1 MIQSYFISSIK
12 DRYRIS
18 ILNPKVALFGIVCA
32 ILLFTINTRG
42 IGKDNSTPEV
52 EKIVNFIDQLY
63 RSKTSYA
70 DMEMHIVTPHYE
82 RTLKMLVWTKGM
94 DRTFIRITSPK
105 KERGVA
111 TLRIKNE
118 MWNYLPKIKKVMKI
132 SPSMMMGSWMG
143 SDFSNDDLVKE
154 SSMQEDYTYKI
165 ITPDDATPDLIYI
178 ELIPNEDSTIV
189 WGRIVSAVRSSD
201 YIPVWQHFY
210 DEKGKLMRIL
220 NYKDIKT
227 FGSKTI
233 PSVMEMIPQNK
244 QGHKT
249 IIRWNDGNFDT
260 KIEDSIF
267 SRRNLQ
273 KSNFKGNKTI
283 RWNDGN
289 FTTIL
294 KSKTRLIT
302 RKSLV
307 VEIYK

>member
-1 MIQSYFISSIK
+1 MVSSNSHSLIMCR
-12 DRYRIS
+12 DRFS
-18 ILNPKVALFGIVCA
+18 IRKPNVALVGIVCV
-32 ILLFTINTRG
+32 ILLSSINFSA
-42 IGKDNSTPEV
+42 IGQNHHTSEV
-52 EKIVNFIDQLY
+52 EKIVDSIDKLY

-111 TLRIKNE
+111 TLRINNE

-165 ITPDDATPDLIYI
+165 ITPDDANPDLIYI
-178 ELIPNEDSTIV
+178 ELTPNEDSTIV
-189 WGRIVSAVRSSD
+189 WGKIVTAVRSSD

-227 FGSKTI
+227 FGSRTI

-249 IIRWNDGNFDT
+249 IVRWNDGKFDT
-260 KIEDSIF
+260 KIEDTIF

-273 KSNFKGNKTI
+273 KSNF
-283 RWNDGN
+283 
-289 FTTIL
+289 
-294 KSKTRLIT
+294 
-302 RKSLV
+302 
-307 VEIYK
+307 

>member
-1 MIQSYFISSIK
+1 MWSNSILLLRGRHNSSI
-12 DRYRIS
+12 RIP
-18 ILNPKVALFGIVCA
+18 NVTLFGFVCV
-32 ILLFTINTRG
+32 LLFFSINISG
-42 IGKDNSTPEV
+42 IGENHTTSEV

-63 RSKTSYA
+63 RSQTSYA
-70 DMEMHIVTPHYE
+70 EMEMRIVTPHYD

-154 SSMQEDYTYKI
+154 SSMQEDYTYKL
-165 ITPDDATPDLIYI
+165 ITPDNATPDLIYI
-178 ELIPNEDSTIV
+178 EFVPNEDSTIV
-189 WGRIVSAVRSSD
+189 WGKIVSAVRSSD

-249 IIRWNDGNFDT
+249 IVRWNDGKFDS
-260 KIEDSIF
+260 KIDDTIF

-273 KSNFKGNKTI
+273 KSNF
-283 RWNDGN
+283 
-289 FTTIL
+289 
-294 KSKTRLIT
+294 
-302 RKSLV
+302 
-307 VEIYK
+307 